1 MDNETI
7 VFLIIGGL
15 ILAVVVF
22 VVGIL
27 RERNTCALCGN
38 TSSHL
43 ILRGHDQPD
52 HDLPNTEEWNELVKC
67 KHCGYKWRRAPLL
80 MGGVDG
86 GGYGGG
92 T

>member
-15 ILAVVVF
+15 ILAAVVF

-38 TSSHL
+38 KSSPL
-43 ILRGHDQPD
+43 ILRDHDQPD
-52 HDLPNTEEWNELVKC
+52 HDLPNTGEWNELVKC
-67 KHCGYKWRRAPLL
+67 KRCGYKWRRAPML
-80 MGGVDG
+80 MGGGDG
-86 GGYGGG
+86 GGPGGG
-92 T
+92 D